1 MSESVSESESDSIL
15 FKSDTDSDTKNKIL
29 YTIFFEWLKS
39 SKNDKLRENRKPY
52 DCAQFMTT
60 DVKKNSLQA
69 WWMAIRIKTLCVPSA
84 AVFSATLLAQN
95 EKFPI
100 NGWLAFDVLAVAL
113 LITMATN
120 LVNDGMDFFKGKDT
134 VHRLGFKRVSQ
145 SGLLPPLL
153 VYQAGIGL
161 FFLAAI
167 ASIPLMFQG
176 NIFCILIPLS
186 IAAGYCYTGGSYPLS
201 YHGLG
206 ELFVLVFFGWI
217 ITGGVYY
224 LQAQEYNISSFIL
237 GTQMGLLATALIAI
251 NNFRDRAEDK
261 LTGKKTLSVRFG
273 ISFSRLEISFCL
285 LAPFLL
291 NLFWLQYY
299 HWTAFLLPTLTLP
312 LALYILF
319 NLWQEEPSARF
330 NRYFGQAAR
339 LQILFGIL
347 LGFGFFFS

>member
-1 MSESVSESESDSIL
+1 
-15 FKSDTDSDTKNKIL
+15 
-29 YTIFFEWLKS
+29 
-39 SKNDKLRENRKPY
+39 
-52 DCAQFMTT
+52 MTT

-145 SGLLPPLL
+145 SGLLPPLRA
-153 VYQAGIGL
+153 YQAGIGL

-201 YHGLG
+201 IMALESSLSWSFLDGSLPVVCTTCRHRN
-206 ELFVLVFFGWI
+206 I
-217 ITGGVYY
+217 IFP
-224 LQAQEYNISSFIL
+224 L
-237 GTQMGLLATALIAI
+237 
-251 NNFRDRAEDK
+251 
-261 LTGKKTLSVRFG
+261 
-273 ISFSRLEISFCL
+273 
-285 LAPFLL
+285 
-291 NLFWLQYY
+291 LFWEPK
-299 HWTAFLLPTLTLP
+299 WAF
-312 LALYILF
+312 
-319 NLWQEEPSARF
+319 
-330 NRYFGQAAR
+330 
-339 LQILFGIL
+339 
-347 LGFGFFFS
+347 